1 MIATKAM
8 LDQLRAERARNT
20 EHLDYT
26 IGGPVEAVVDSTVA
40 AARERKINHDEAT
53 LKNALQKLRQ
63 DQSFASREG
72 LAKAHFN
79 HTKLEI
85 DHEP

>member
-8 LDQLRAERARNT
+8 LDQLRAERARKT

-26 IGGPVEAVVDSTVA
+26 IGGPVEFIVDSTVA
-40 AARERKINHDEAT
+40 ADLERKINQGENT
-53 LKNALQKLRQ
+53 LRNALQKLRQ

-72 LAKAHFN
+72 MAKAHFN

>member
-8 LDQLRAERARNT
+8 LDQLRAERARKT
-20 EHLDYT
+20 VHLDYT
-26 IGGPVEAVVDSTVA
+26 IGGPVEFIVDSTVA
-40 AARERKINHDEAT
+40 AERERRIHQEEST
-53 LKNALQKLRQ
+53 LKTALQKLRYE
-63 DQSFASREG
+63 QSFASREG
-72 LAKAHFN
+72 LARAHFN

>member
-8 LDQLRAERARNT
+8 LDQLRAGRARNHQ
-20 EHLDYT
+20 HLDYT
-26 IGGPVEAVVDSTVA
+26 IGGTVEASVASTVEA
-40 AARERKINHDEAT
+40 ERERQINQGENI
-53 LKNALQKLRQ
+53 LKNALQKLRT

-72 LAKAHFN
+72 MAKAHFN

-85 DHEP
+85 EP